1 MHGKL
6 FVDEMRMPPWASNSY
21 DLTRTMRTEL
31 ESQYVRD
38 NIHQWIDLIFGV
50 DQKNPNKY
58 NLFFPI
64 VYPDYHTNNR
74 VAILAKDEHPDDRI
88 EMQKNMIMNMSEMF
102 IMPPR
107 LFSANLKQIIT
118 KKQKKQETN
127 QQKQNMI
134 MKNDLMGGFG
144 DDKLAAA
151 TSM

>member
-1 MHGKL
+1 M
-6 FVDEMRMPPWASNSY
+6 
-21 DLTRTMRTEL
+21 
-31 ESQYVRD
+31 
-38 NIHQWIDLIFGV
+38 IFGV

-134 MKNDLMGGFG
+134 MRNDLMGGFG

-151 TSM
+151 TSMQMNRQNKKGLKQLNNLIDHFIRLSKSSNRK